1 MTATAAKPRVFGAG
15 LFALDLVISA
25 DSEAPVRAWAGG
37 TCGNVL
43 TILSY
48 LGWEAFPIARMN
60 GDAASQRVKAD
71 MKKWGVK
78 LDHASCAPPA
88 HTPIII
94 QEIRRQKDG
103 MPTHR
108 FIWSCPHCGQR
119 LPSFKPV
126 TIEAVEAVAPDLE
139 NCSVFFMDRLSRS
152 TLMLAEKAAEEG
164 AVVFFE
170 PSGKGDPKLFAEAM
184 NLAHVVKYA
193 DQRFPEL
200 RGAVE
205 DSSSILLEVQTL
217 GSKGLQYRHKL
228 GRGLSG
234 WRKVGAVQAPMLID
248 TCGAGDWCTA
258 GLIAHAAGGGLE
270 GLRKGGVVGIQSALS
285 HGQAMAAWNC
295 GFEGARGGMYAMDRN
310 IFQSQ
315 VSALLAG
322 KPEPAQP
329 GKARI
334 TKSKAVACPACPT
347 HVVRALKTSKNAHPN

>member
-1 MTATAAKPRVFGAG
+1 MTSTAAKPRVFGAG

-25 DSEAPVRAWAGG
+25 DTEIPVRAWAGG

-48 LGWEAFPIARMN
+48 LGWETYPIARMN
-60 GDAASQRVKAD
+60 WDVASQRVKAD

-78 LDHASCAPPA
+78 LDLASCIPSA

-108 FIWSCPHCGQR
+108 FIWSCPHCGER
-119 LPSFKPV
+119 LPGFKPV
-126 TIEAVEAVAPDLE
+126 TIEAVEEIAPRLKGAA
-139 NCSVFFMDRLSRS
+139 VFFMDRLSRS
-152 TLMLAEKAAEEG
+152 SLMMAEKAAEEG

-184 NLAHVVKYA
+184 KIAHVVKYA

-200 RGAVE
+200 RGAMENGSNV
-205 DSSSILLEVQTL
+205 LLEVQTL

-228 GRGLSG
+228 GRGVSNWRQLS
-234 WRKVGAVQAPMLID
+234 AVDAPMLID

-258 GLIAHAAGGGLE
+258 GLIAHSAAGGLG
-270 GLRKGGVVGIQSALS
+270 GLRKGGAVGIQSALS

-295 GFEGARGGMYAMDRN
+295 GFEGARGGMYAVDRN
-310 IFQSQ
+310 VFQTQ

-322 KPEPAQP
+322 KPEPVKLTP
-329 GKARI
+329 IRKIKAR
-334 TKSKAVACPACPT
+334 AVPCPACPPQEGRPPRST
-347 HVVRALKTSKNAHPN
+347 RFVHA